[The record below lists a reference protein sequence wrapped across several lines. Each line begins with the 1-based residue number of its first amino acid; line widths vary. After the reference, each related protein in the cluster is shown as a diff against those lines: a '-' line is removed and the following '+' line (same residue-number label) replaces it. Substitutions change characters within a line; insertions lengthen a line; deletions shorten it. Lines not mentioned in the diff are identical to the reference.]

1 MSLTTTSTTDV
12 DQLFTPL
19 ALYHGKLVAV
29 KRVTK
34 RAAVQLTKPRL
45 IELKQVSGAD
55 VIVIAAGLNLHVH
68 LYIRYMYMYMPY
80 TCTCTCTCM
89 M

>member
-1 MSLTTTSTTDV
+1 MTSSFSQRRSVHSTMSLTTTSTTDV

-19 ALYHGKLVAV
+19 ALYQGKLVAV

-45 IELKQVSGAD
+45 IELKQVSGRD
-55 VIVIAAGLNLHVH
+55 GILIAGL
-68 LYIRYMYMYMPY
+68 I
-80 TCTCTCTCM
+80 
-89 M
+89 

>member
-1 MSLTTTSTTDV
+1 MISLMTTTSTTDV

-19 ALYHGKLVAV
+19 ALYQGKLVAV

-45 IELKQVSGAD
+45 IELKQVRDAD
-55 VIVIAAGLNLHVH
+55 VMLIAE
-68 LYIRYMYMYMPY
+68 
-80 TCTCTCTCM
+80 
-89 M
+89 